1 MQELNEKIDFKA
13 FPTTRYQGSKRKI
26 LPWIYDTIKEL
37 RFDTVLDACGGTASV
52 SYLFKKMGKKVTYN
66 DKLNFNYLIGKAL
79 IENQRYKLTKQDLEN
94 IKLIK
99 DKCLNKKI
107 VLNDSYVIRIA
118 LGLTVQL
125 SEDDLINAS
134 MRTPKILT
142 GRPKGT

>member
-1 MQELNEKIDFKA
+1 MKKQNDLSALTKKISHKSVQ
-13 FPTTRYQGSKRKI
+13 PSI
-26 LPWIYDTIKEL
+26 HN
-37 RFDTVLDACGGTASV
+37 RFEQADHALGTAKEESLKERV
-52 SYLFKKMGKKVTYN
+52 IRKSY
-66 DKLNFNYLIGKAL
+66 A
-79 IENQRYKLTKQDLEN
+79 LTKQDLEN